1 MAADNGTVVNPLEC
15 ADAGI
20 NWTSPVYVKL
30 SSFVMTEVNGNPLTK
45 ETQYLVRVTASNDPS
60 LQLPAF
66 CASNEGICKL
76 SGDSVPSD
84 FVVATTK
91 APTPAKSPPPPL
103 FVSATGGSMTVN
115 WTAPSDRGGVPVQY
129 YIINVQL
136 DADGSTKTT
145 AEAEAAF
152 DEVSTSLVI
161 AHLVMFY

>member
-1 MAADNGTVVNPLEC
+1 MDNSTAVVLNC
-15 ADAGI
+15 DAES
-20 NWTSPVYVKL
+20 TMFSLPPYVVL
-30 SSFVMTEVNGNPLTK
+30 SSFVMTELNGIPLTK

-60 LQLPAF
+60 HQLPDF
-66 CASNEGICKL
+66 CASNELTCKM

-136 DADGSTKTT
+136 DADGSSKTT
-145 AEAEAAF
+145 AEAGAAF
-152 DEVSTSLVI
+152 DEVFV
-161 AHLVMFY
+161 